1 MGGFTND
8 ELDGLN
14 LGKNYKY
21 PDTTTIENQAT
32 NIMPTFDDDN
42 IVYNFTIA
50 VLFLMGMFVS
60 ILFYFRHNGMHIGN
74 LFKSLKD
81 KIRMTRGVRVSS
93 KTMVMPK

>member
-32 NIMPTFDDDN
+32 DIIPVFEGAD
-42 IVYNFTIA
+42 IPYKFTIA
-50 VLFLMGMFVS
+50 VLFLMSMFMG
-60 ILFYFRHNGMHIGN
+60 ILFYFRHNGMHIRN

-81 KIRMTRGVRVSS
+81 KIRMTRGVRVST
-93 KTMVMPK
+93 KTMIMPK

>member
-32 NIMPTFDDDN
+32 DIIPVFEGAD
-42 IVYNFTIA
+42 IPYKFTIS
-50 VLFLMGMFVS
+50 VLFLMGMFMC
-60 ILFYFRHNGMHIGN
+60 ILFYFRYSGMHIGT

-81 KIRMTRGVRVSS
+81 KIRMTRGVRVST
-93 KTMVMPK
+93 KTMIMPK

>member
-42 IVYNFTIA
+42 IVYNFTIV

-60 ILFYFRHNGMHIGN
+60 ILFYFRNNGMHIGN